1 MDKHTLRELK
11 DISVHKEEIIRNV
24 KIKINE
30 EHPPQKRHWSY
41 SVVTM
46 TITCS
51 ILLFVALQLTKYGNL
66 QMTTD
71 TSQLE
76 GKGVSKQLTD
86 LFNTEV
92 KGTVV
97 TYSQYFQIADRL
109 NDRKNPKFYE
119 PVKGF
124 EAMREVATVMGNNV
138 HPIDPK
144 KLPFKAN
151 IQEVYAVTSE
161 MTNGRLQNQMQFTYL
176 QKALNGEDQQFAIF
190 TVTNVDSNPLVN
202 YDITHDISDFLGNTI
217 KNEGL
222 IGENPLFHQ
231 IATPDNGRLSYFYYD
246 FDIKN
251 KKVRLTS
258 TLANELYTYYNGYVF
273 HIGYQIEHADQEDM
287 QKKMIE
293 LVKEF
298 ILGND

>member
-1 MDKHTLRELK
+1 MDKHTLKELK
-11 DISVHKEEIIRNV
+11 DISEHKEAIIRNV

-30 EHPPQKRHWSY
+30 EHTQQKRHWSY

-46 TITCS
+46 ILTCA
-51 ILLFVALQLTKYGNL
+51 ILLFVALQLTKQANQL
-66 QMTTD
+66 QTTIE
-71 TSQLE
+71 SIQISEHQLIDIF
-76 GKGVSKQLTD
+76 KTK
-86 LFNTEV
+86 V
-92 KGTVV
+92 KGSDV
-97 TYSQYFQIADRL
+97 TYNQYFQVADQL
-109 NDRKNPKFYE
+109 NNRKNLEFYE

-124 EAMREVATVMGNNV
+124 EAMREVASAMGNNV

-161 MTNGRLQNQMQFTYL
+161 MINGRLQNQLQFTYS

-190 TVTNVDSNPLVN
+190 TVTNVESNPLAN
-202 YDITHDISDFLGNTI
+202 YDNTHDRIDFAGNTI

-222 IGENPLFHQ
+222 IGESPLFHQ
-231 IATPDNGRLSYFYYD
+231 DITKEKGGLTYSYYN
-246 FDIKN
+246 FDVKN
-251 KKVRLTS
+251 NQVRLAV

-273 HIGYQIEHADQEDM
+273 HVGYRLEHADQEDM

-293 LVKEF
+293 LLKEF
-298 ILGND
+298 ILGNDL